1 MSNEIVKAS
10 EITREIAQLEKP
22 LQIKDL
28 LEQVNLIQQVMRD
41 VMKEGEHYG
50 VIPGT
55 SGKPSLLKPGA
66 EKISFVFRLAPE
78 YEVIEQEL
86 GDGHL
91 KYRVMCTLRTPNG
104 LSKGQGVGTCSTME
118 SKYRFR
124 SGPKEATGQPV
135 PHEYWNT
142 RKTEPMKALELIG
155 GKGHVVAKEDG
166 IWQIFRQGEKVEHD
180 NPADHYNTALK
191 MAKKRAHVDAVLTAT
206 AASDIF
212 TQDVEEISEN
222 LKAVRGEEIEQD
234 KPKENTHTYG
244 KRSEMSEINLP
255 PNAPADW
262 REVGVA
268 AEGPSHSM
276 ALGELEEEKLDWLFS
291 NWIPARLAKAASK
304 PITTA
309 ERAMID
315 AVLER
320 ERQKKKK
327 PAKPM
332 TSVEYQEAQER
343 QHTGDEA
350 DEIPMD

>member
-10 EITREIAQLEKP
+10 EMTREIAQLEKP

-166 IWQIFRQGEKVEHD
+166 IWQIFKQGEKVEND

-222 LKAVRGEEIEQD
+222 LKAAKGEEQES
-234 KPKENTHTYG
+234 TASTYEEG
-244 KRSEMSEINLP
+244 MAETKRQVRPS
-255 PNAPADW
+255 APADW